1 MGNRRALLAVV
12 AACLAVFVGLA
23 GLLIVVSE
31 DVRATLRLADAVV
44 NPPPTVRPD
53 PVVLVNEVR
62 SLARLE
68 TTSMRLAHRIRGHR
82 GTDGTWGLLGERL
95 DFLAHAVVTAGVDL
109 EQLGE
114 SDLVVDEEGVV
125 HVRLPDAEIFHVDLD
140 EEATFVASR
149 ERGWLGWPDKD
160 LESAVRKEAVDS
172 LREFALEQGILDKAD
187 AQAQAVIEDLL
198 KAGGVER
205 VVFE

>member
-1 MGNRRALLAVV
+1 
-12 AACLAVFVGLA
+12 
-23 GLLIVVSE
+23 
-31 DVRATLRLADAVV
+31 
-44 NPPPTVRPD
+44 
-53 PVVLVNEVR
+53 
-62 SLARLE
+62 
-68 TTSMRLAHRIRGHR
+68 
-82 GTDGTWGLLGERL
+82 
-95 DFLAHAVVTAGVDL
+95 
-109 EQLGE
+109 
-114 SDLVVDEEGVV
+114 
-125 HVRLPDAEIFHVDLD
+125 
-140 EEATFVASR
+140 ATFVASR